1 MKWFSVIFGI
11 FLAVSHLMGH
21 VGNLNVFY
29 EGTAGPYPVRVII
42 RPPGVVPGLAE
53 ITVRALGEGVNR
65 VTVQP
70 IKFDAGPEGAPPPD
84 EAVPISDDKL
94 LYSSELWLMDFGS
107 YSVNVHLYGEKG
119 HGTVIVPVNSIATR
133 TLEMAAGLKA
143 ILLILMILLVGGG
156 VSVIAAAAR
165 ESTFEAGQLT
175 NDSQIRRGRIAFL
188 VGAIFCVGMLLGG
201 RNWWSTVEAQYRA
214 NMFKP
219 LKIESQVRLE
229 NKVRILSVN
238 IVDDRWTSGR
248 LPPLIPDHGK
258 LMHMYFIRLPKFDGF
273 AHIHPKVQSDGR
285 FDVIVPPLPDGE
297 YAIFA
302 DITHETGFSQT
313 LIDTVTV
320 PEYHPDEELLS
331 ASLERDMDDSWREI
345 KPYSKIPQS
354 KDVSFLEDGSTM
366 TWLNMPDEIAI
377 DEELE
382 WQFRVNLSGGSP
394 AVLEPYM
401 GMMSHCAVLRT
412 DGKVFVHMHPTGTIS
427 MASQVLFERQA
438 GEMDHSM
445 HGQMQGNE
453 NQKGTVTFPPFE
465 FSEAGDYRIW
475 IQVKV
480 GGKVL
485 SGYFDVK
492 INPSRT

>member
-1 MKWFSVIFGI
+1 M
-11 FLAVSHLMGH
+11 
-21 VGNLNVFY
+21 
-29 EGTAGPYPVRVII
+29 
-42 RPPGVVPGLAE
+42 
-53 ITVRALGEGVNR
+53 
-65 VTVQP
+65 
-70 IKFDAGPEGAPPPD
+70 
-84 EAVPISDDKL
+84 
-94 LYSSELWLMDFGS
+94 
-107 YSVNVHLYGEKG
+107 
-119 HGTVIVPVNSIATR
+119 
-133 TLEMAAGLKA
+133 
-143 ILLILMILLVGGG
+143 
-156 VSVIAAAAR
+156 
-165 ESTFEAGQLT
+165 
-175 NDSQIRRGRIAFL
+175 
-188 VGAIFCVGMLLGG
+188 
-201 RNWWSTVEAQYRA
+201 
-214 NMFKP
+214 
-219 LKIESQVRLE
+219 
-229 NKVRILSVN
+229 
-238 IVDDRWTSGR
+238 
-248 LPPLIPDHGK
+248 
-258 LMHMYFIRLPKFDGF
+258 
-273 AHIHPKVQSDGR
+273 
-285 FDVIVPPLPDGE
+285 IVPPLPDGE

-366 TWLNMPDEIAI
+366 TWLNMPDEIAV

-382 WQFRVNLSGGSP
+382 WQFKVNLSGGSP

-427 MASQVLFERQA
+427 MASQMLFERQA

-485 SGYFDVK
+485 SGYFDMKV
-492 INPSRT
+492 NPPRT

>member
-1 MKWFSVIFGI
+1 MKWLSVVFGVC
-11 FLAVSHLMGH
+11 LAVSQLMGH

-29 EGTAGPYPVRVII
+29 EGNAGPYPVRVII

-84 EAVPISDDKL
+84 EAVPISDDQL
-94 LYSSELWLMDFGS
+94 LFSSELWLMDFGS

-133 TLEMAAGLKA
+133 TLEMAAGLKS

-156 VSVIAAAAR
+156 VSVIAAGAR
-165 ESTFEAGQLT
+165 ESTFEVGQLP
-175 NDSQIRRGRIAFL
+175 NAAQIRRGRVAFF
-188 VGAIFCVGMLLGG
+188 VGAIFCVGIILGG

-219 LKIESQVRLE
+219 LKIESQIRLE
-229 NKVRILSVN
+229 NEVRILSVN
-238 IVDDRWTSGR
+238 VVDDRWTSGR

-273 AHIHPKVQSDGR
+273 AHIHPKVQSDDR
-285 FDVIVPPLPDGE
+285 FEVIVPPLPDGE

-313 LIDTVTV
+313 LIDTVLV
-320 PEYHPDEELLS
+320 PEYHPDEDLLS
-331 ASLERDMDDSWREI
+331 ASVERDMDDSWRET
-345 KPYSKIPQS
+345 KPFSKTAQS
-354 KDVSFLEDGSTM
+354 KDVSFLDHGSTM
-366 TWLNMPDEIAI
+366 TWLNMPDEIAV

-445 HGQMQGNE
+445 HRQMQGNE

-492 INPSRT
+492 VNPPRM